1 MKKNLISVVIPVHN
15 EEGNIELVYKET
27 KTVMEE
33 IKEEKGYEY
42 EIIFVN
48 DGSTDKTLEIL
59 KSIKMYDKNLRIL
72 NMDRNRGEAA
82 GLTAGFQLAKGMYIF
97 TMDGDGQNDPRYF
110 KEFLLKLE
118 EGYKVITGYRLKRKE
133 PLFRR
138 KIPSKIA
145 NKLISIV
152 TGLKVRDNGCS
163 LKGYVADIPKRVQ
176 IPHGFHR
183 FLPALFG
190 VKNEEVLEI
199 PVLDRK
205 RYWGKSHYG
214 LKRTFEVL
222 RELITFPF
230 VIKNPIFF
238 EKFFKFAFVFNICTS
253 LLFGLWT
260 LSNPN
265 LIKIFLEV
273 SFLIGAGLS
282 FIIYKNL
289 KRFNKAQKE
298 GVFRIE
304 EL

>member
-1 MKKNLISVVIPVHN
+1 MKKGLISVVIPVHN

-27 KTVMEE
+27 KAVLEE
-33 IKEEKGYEY
+33 IKKEKHYEY

-59 KSIKMYDKNLRIL
+59 KSIKIKDPHLRIL
-72 NMDRNRGEAA
+72 NMDRNRGEAS
-82 GLTAGFQLAKGMYIF
+82 GLTAGFQLAKGKYIF
-97 TMDGDGQNDPRYF
+97 SMDGDGQNDPRYF
-110 KEFLLKLE
+110 KEFLLYLE
-118 EGYKVITGYRLKRKE
+118 KGYKVVTGYRVKRKE

-138 KIPSKIA
+138 KIPSRIA
-145 NKLISIV
+145 NKLISWI
-152 TGLKVRDNGCS
+152 TGLKVKDNGCS
-163 LKGYVADIPKRVQ
+163 LKGYIAEIPKRVQ

-183 FLPALFG
+183 FIPALFG

-205 RYWGKSHYG
+205 RHWGKSHYG

-230 VIKNPIFF
+230 IMKNPKFF
-238 EKFFKFAFVFNICTS
+238 EKFFKFGFVFFTS
-253 LLFGLWT
+253 ADLLFILW
-260 LSNPN
+260 SFIN
-265 LIKIFLEV
+265 LNYIKISLDFLFLFG
-273 SFLIGAGLS
+273 SFFS

-298 GVFRIE
+298 GVFKVK